1 MQGLLINAYPWHNVA
16 WLYDTVRP
24 DQIEDKDDLW
34 IKTWGTPLN
43 ENHHGGQSKKAL
55 LQEEEEGW
63 VTAHMH
69 EHPTS
74 CTRTLHLVSNVLSVL
89 VISTIF
95 IASTFLTGRVNYLLT
110 VAQISNYINTW
121 VKFIHNFYLRMYDFC
136 QFYVRINHTY
146 RK

>member
-1 MQGLLINAYPWHNVA
+1 MLINAYPWHNVA

-24 DQIEDKDDLW
+24 EKIEDKDDLW

-63 VTAHMH
+63 ATAHMH

-74 CTRTLHLVSNVLSVL
+74 CTRTLHLVSNILSVL
-89 VISTIF
+89 VICTIF
-95 IASTFLTGRVNYLLT
+95 SASTFLSGREKYFFA
-110 VAQISNYINTW
+110 VAQIRINSR
-121 VKFIHNFYLRMYDFC
+121 VQFIHNLYLRMYEFC
-136 QFYVRINHTY
+136 QFYARIYPTY